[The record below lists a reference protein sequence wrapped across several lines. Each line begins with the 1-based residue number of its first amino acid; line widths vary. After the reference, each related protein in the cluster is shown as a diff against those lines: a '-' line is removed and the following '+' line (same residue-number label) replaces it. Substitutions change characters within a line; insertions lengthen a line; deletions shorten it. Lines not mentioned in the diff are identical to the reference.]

1 MALDEPNE
9 QDKTEEQAG
18 YTFCI
23 DTGLL
28 EQVQGVTVDL
38 SYMGFVV
45 KPDVPFADTGG
56 GCSSCSSCG
65 SH

>member
-1 MALDEPNE
+1 MDA
-9 QDKTEEQAG
+9 
-18 YTFCI
+18 
-23 DTGLL
+23 GLL

-38 SYMGFVV
+38 NYMGFVV
-45 KPDVPFADTGG
+45 RPDVPFADTGG